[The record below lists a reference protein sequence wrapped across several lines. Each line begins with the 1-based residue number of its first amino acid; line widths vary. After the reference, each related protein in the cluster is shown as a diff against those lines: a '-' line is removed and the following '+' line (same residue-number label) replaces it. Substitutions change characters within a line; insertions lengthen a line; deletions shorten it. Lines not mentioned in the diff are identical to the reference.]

1 VNSPFGRA
9 WLAFGYAF
17 LYIPIVTL
25 IVFSF
30 NESKMVTLWGG
41 FSLHWYGEIVHDAEL
56 ISGFVTSLKVALMTA
71 SASIVLGT
79 LAAFALVRYRSF
91 VGRTAFI
98 AHINAPLVVP
108 EVITGLSLLLFFVAC
123 QRLFGIFSERGIVT
137 IWIGHTS
144 ICTCYAAVV
153 IQSRLLGMDKSLE
166 EAAMDLGCQPFQVFM
181 RITLPMIGQ
190 SLVSAWLLTFTI
202 SLDDVVTSSF
212 LSGPGVSTL
221 PIVIFARA
229 RLGLNPT
236 VNAVATLSVAVV
248 SIGVLTGSLW
258 MARNERRRA
267 EEQAAAYREG
277 MLQLGQ
283 RASTLT
289 PAPLPQAAERS
300 SGTLS

>member
-1 VNSPFGRA
+1 VNSAFGRA

-17 LYIPIVTL
+17 LYIPIATL
-25 IVFSF
+25 IAFSF
-30 NESKMVTLWGG
+30 NASKMVTLWGG
-41 FSLHWYGEIVHDAEL
+41 FSLHWYGELMHDTEV
-56 ISGFVTSLKVALMTA
+56 INGFLTSLKIALMTA
-71 SASIVLGT
+71 TASILLGT
-79 LAAFALVRYRSF
+79 LAAFALVRYRRF
-91 VGRTAFI
+91 FGRTAFI

-123 QRLFGIFSERGIVT
+123 ERLFGIFSERGVVT

-153 IQSRLLGMDKSLE
+153 IQSRLLGMDTSLE
-166 EAAMDLGCQPFQVFM
+166 EAAMNLGARPFQVFVLV
-181 RITLPMIGQ
+181 TLPLIAQ

-212 LSGPGVSTL
+212 LNGPGVSTL
-221 PIVIFARA
+221 PIVIFGRA

-267 EEQAAAYREG
+267 AEQAAAYREG
-277 MLQLGQ
+277 LQPI
-283 RASTLT
+283 AP
-289 PAPLPQAAERS
+289 PAAAAAA
-300 SGTLS
+300 GTGKR

>member
-1 VNSPFGRA
+1 MNSALGRA

-17 LYIPIVTL
+17 LYIPIATL

-30 NESKMVTLWGG
+30 NESKMVTVWGG
-41 FSLHWYGEIVHDAEL
+41 FSLHWYAEIVHDAEL
-56 ISGFVTSLKVALMTA
+56 INGFVASLKIALMTA

-79 LAAFALVRYRSF
+79 MAAFALVRYRRF
-91 VGRTAFI
+91 FGRAAFI

-108 EVITGLSLLLFFVAC
+108 EVITGLSLLLFYVAC
-123 QRLFGIFSERGIVT
+123 QRLFGLFSERGIVT

-166 EAAMDLGCQPFQVFM
+166 EAAMDLGCRPFQVFM
-181 RITLPMIGQ
+181 QVTLPMIAQ

-236 VNAVATLSVAVV
+236 VNAVATLSVAIV

-283 RASTLT
+283 RT
-289 PAPLPQAAERS
+289 APETS
-300 SGTLS
+300 

>member
-1 VNSPFGRA
+1 MNSRFGRA
-9 WLAFGYAF
+9 WLLCGYAF
-17 LYIPIVTL
+17 LYIPIFTL
-25 IVFSF
+25 IAFSF
-30 NESKMVTLWGG
+30 NESQMVTLWSG
-41 FSLHWYGEIVHDAEL
+41 FSLRWYRAILHDTEL
-56 ISGFVTSLKVALMTA
+56 IDGFVTSLKIALMTA
-71 SASIVLGT
+71 TASILLGT

-91 VGRTAFI
+91 FGRATFI

-123 QRLFGIFSERGIVT
+123 EKAFGLFSERGIVT

-153 IQSRLLGMDKSLE
+153 IQSRLLTMDKSLE
-166 EAAMDLGCQPFQVFM
+166 EAAMDLGCRPFQVFVLV
-181 RITLPMIGQ
+181 TLPLIAQ
-190 SLVSAWLLTFTI
+190 ALISAWLLTFTI

-212 LSGPGVSTL
+212 LNGPGVSTL

-248 SIGVLTGSLW
+248 SIGVLVGSLW

-267 EEQAAAYREG
+267 QEQAAAYREG
-277 MLQLGQ
+277 MGEIAQ
-283 RASTLT
+283 RTTLT
-289 PAPLPQAAERS
+289 PTPVLQA
-300 SGTLS
+300 GQG